1 MSKFNRRQFIGAA
14 GVAGA
19 AAALTP
25 GMPAFAQ
32 IKRITIGT
40 NPAGSIYYSL
50 GGGIAKV
57 LTEQMGAQAI
67 VQPLAGSSVAL
78 PLVNNGELTGS
89 LASTLDSGA
98 AYRGEDA
105 YQGKAMKNLRSL
117 VRIFS
122 LPYTFTVRADSGIKS
137 IADLK
142 GKRVVM
148 EFKALLGL
156 KPMNEALIKA
166 GGLELSDVIPISVG
180 GLKQG
185 LDAVA
190 DKTADA
196 SAVAAGI
203 PMVQEM
209 HASVPGGVRY
219 LNVTGPN
226 ATDEFMANTLPGT
239 SLLNLTPNPRMPEV
253 TEPVT
258 IGTYDVFLVVGKDL
272 SDADAT
278 KMTSV
283 MIDAWPALQKDY
295 PALRAARLEDLSRAT
310 NVVPYHP
317 GAIAAFKT
325 KNMWSAGNEAA
336 DKKVM

>member
-1 MSKFNRRQFIGAA
+1 
-14 GVAGA
+14 
-19 AAALTP
+19 
-25 GMPAFAQ
+25 
-32 IKRITIGT
+32 
-40 NPAGSIYYSL
+40 
-50 GGGIAKV
+50 V

-98 AYRGEDA
+98 AYRGENV
-105 YQGKAMKNLRSL
+105 YEGKSMKNLRSL

-122 LPYTFTVRADSGIKS
+122 LPYTFTVRADSGIKT

-166 GGLELSDVIPISVG
+166 GGLELSDVTPISVG

-219 LNVTGPN
+219 LDVTGPN

-239 SLLNLTPNPRMPEV
+239 SLLNLKPNPRMPEV

-283 MIDAWPALQKDY
+283 LIDAWPALQKDY

-325 KNMWSAGNEAA
+325 KDMWSASNEAA
-336 DKKVM
+336 DKKIM